1 MPALPGKSALV
12 EALDSHQQLSKNLS
26 EMLTPQPA
34 IDTVFAALGDPTRRA
49 IVERLT
55 ASEATMSDLA
65 APFDMSLS
73 AVHQH
78 VALLEGAGLIACE
91 KRGRER
97 WCRLEAKGL
106 ERIEKWVSDR
116 RRLWEHRLDTLQL
129 YLAEEKPEPKK
140 NEPKKK
146 RRRR

>member
-1 MPALPGKSALV
+1 MQHPP
-12 EALDSHQQLSKNLS
+12 
-26 EMLTPQPA
+26 T

-55 ASEATMSDLA
+55 VSEATMSDLA
-65 APFDMSLS
+65 KPFAMSLS

-97 WCRLEAKGL
+97 WCRLDAKGL
-106 ERIEKWVSDR
+106 DRIDKWVADR
-116 RRLWEHRLDTLQL
+116 RRLWERRIDALQL
-129 YLAEEKPEPKK
+129 YLNEEQPK
-140 NEPKKK
+140 PKKK
-146 RRRR
+146 RSRR

>member
-1 MPALPGKSALV
+1 M
-12 EALDSHQQLSKNLS
+12 QLSQTTIEN
-26 EMLTPQPA
+26 
-34 IDTVFAALGDPTRRA
+34 VFAALGDPTRRA

-78 VALLEGAGLIACE
+78 IALLEGVGLIACE

-97 WCRLEAKGL
+97 WCRLDAKGL
-106 ERIEKWVSDR
+106 DRIEKWVSDR
-116 RRLWEHRLDTLQL
+116 RRLWERRLDSLET
-129 YLAEEKPEPKK
+129 YLATEPSGSRK
-140 NEPKKK
+140 PKKK
-146 RRRR
+146 RRTT